1 MKKFNKIISAFLSLA
16 MVFTTLS
23 AFPVESLAAGK
34 PNSTKISN
42 ITVQCGETKVEIKE
56 ISGKFTDTCMDSYQL
71 QYSEDK
77 SFKTGVNTIITD
89 SCTENLIQLEEMI
102 APFDTVYFRV
112 RTQRETFK
120 QITTK
125 VSWSKKPQKIW
136 VSDSITY
143 SDWSNVYTYN
153 APNYS
158 YGTYIDD
165 GAYDAHVQAQRVIAE
180 CGITSNMS
188 DLEKIARVQK
198 WINTHWYYDRETDI
212 GGTECYYSIVFDY
225 GFSGCDHFAVAFL
238 AFMKE
243 LNIPCK
249 IVERDEKLGA
259 PTSHVWN
266 LVKVDGY
273 WWNYDCEAYSEKSL
287 PVEKR
292 KYSNTSN
299 FKATNYA
306 EGLIDISKLTYQN
319 CQPNGESISG
329 TSIMEMNKKFN
340 SLVASL

>member
-34 PNSTKISN
+34 PNSTIIQN
-42 ITVQCGETKVEIKE
+42 ITVKGGETKVAIKE
-56 ISGKFTDTCMDSYQL
+56 ISGKFTDTCLDSYQL

-158 YGTYIDD
+158 YGMYIDD
-165 GAYDAHVQAQRVIAE
+165 GAYNAHVQAQRVIAE

-198 WINTHWYYDRETDI
+198 WINTHWYYDTETDI
-212 GGTECYYSIVFDY
+212 GGTECYYSIMFDY
-225 GFSGCDHFAVAFL
+225 GFSGCTIFAWAFTE
-238 AFMKE
+238 FMKE

-249 IVERDEKLGA
+249 ILEGEN
-259 PTSHVWN
+259 SNHVWN
-266 LVKVDGY
+266 LVKVDDY
-273 WWNYDCEAYSEKSL
+273 WYNYDCESFKNQERNGCNFMSKESALLIIKNDEANKNKFQKYLPHADDSSVDNANVQLSL
-287 PVEKR
+287 ITEIP
-292 KYSNTSN
+292 
-299 FKATNYA
+299 
-306 EGLIDISKLTYQN
+306 L
-319 CQPNGESISG
+319 
-329 TSIMEMNKKFN
+329 
-340 SLVASL
+340 